1 MTTINQKQEI
11 VQSLG
16 DLDAVQSEKV
26 LEYIKTLLN
35 RRQDEKNDDSRKGE
49 IMKEI
54 NRALGQARLWI

>member
-16 DLDAVQSEKV
+16 NLDAVQSEKV

-35 RRQDEKNDDSRKGE
+35 RRRDEKNDDSRKGE